1 MVGYIGALSGGTT
14 ADMTVRLLAAVL
26 GLLLAAASPAR
37 ADAAPRR
44 VVTVNLCLDQFALRL
59 AAPGQLVGVSYLARD
74 RRTSVL
80 AERARD
86 IPTVRGTAESILDLQ
101 PDLVVFDS
109 VAQANVKRLVRAAG
123 VPILELPWARSL
135 EEAQT
140 SIARMAE
147 ALGRGEQGRELI
159 ESMRERERMLVRP
172 GPPSATAAVLHAGLL
187 TAGKGS
193 LTDELLAL
201 AGYRNLAAELGI
213 SDYGRLSLEALL
225 AARPDIVVL
234 DGASNDDPARAT
246 SFVDHPAIRAMARHS
261 RIVSLPL
268 RYAICAGPENLDAMR
283 ILREAHP

>member
-1 MVGYIGALSGGTT
+1 
-14 ADMTVRLLAAVL
+14 MTVRLAAAVL
-26 GLLLAAASPAR
+26 CLLLAAVGPAR
-37 ADAAPRR
+37 ADAPRR

-80 AERARD
+80 ADRARD
-86 IPTVRGTAESILDLQ
+86 IPAVRGTTESILDLQ

-109 VAQANVKRLVRAAG
+109 TSLANVKRLVRAAG

-135 EEAQT
+135 AEAQT

-147 ALGRGEQGRELI
+147 ALGRAGQGRALI
-159 ESMRERERMLVRP
+159 ESMRERERLLVRP

-193 LTDELLAL
+193 LTDELLGL
-201 AGYRNLAAELGI
+201 TGYRNLATELGI

-225 AARPDIVVL
+225 AARPDVVVL

-246 SFVDHPAIRAMARHS
+246 SFVDHPALRMLASRA
-261 RIVSLPL
+261 RIVSVPI
-268 RYAICAGPENLDAMR
+268 RYAICAGPENLDAMQ

>member
-1 MVGYIGALSGGTT
+1 
-14 ADMTVRLLAAVL
+14 MTVRFAAAVL

-37 ADAAPRR
+37 VDAAPRR

-80 AERARD
+80 ADRARE
-86 IPTVRGTAESILDLQ
+86 IPTVRGTAESILALR

-109 VAQANVKRLVRAAG
+109 TSLGNVKRLVRAAG

-140 SIARMAE
+140 SIGRMAE
-147 ALGRGEQGRELI
+147 ALGRIEQGHGLI
-159 ESMRERERMLVRP
+159 ASMRERERQLVRP

-193 LTDELLAL
+193 LTDELLGL
-201 AGYRNLAAELGI
+201 TGYRNLATGLGI

-225 AARPDIVVL
+225 AARPDVVVL
-234 DGASNDDPARAT
+234 DGGSNDDPARAT
-246 SFVDHPAIRAMARHS
+246 SFVDHPALRALANRA
-261 RIVSLPL
+261 RIVSLPI
-268 RYAICAGPENLDAMR
+268 RYAICAGPENLDAMQ